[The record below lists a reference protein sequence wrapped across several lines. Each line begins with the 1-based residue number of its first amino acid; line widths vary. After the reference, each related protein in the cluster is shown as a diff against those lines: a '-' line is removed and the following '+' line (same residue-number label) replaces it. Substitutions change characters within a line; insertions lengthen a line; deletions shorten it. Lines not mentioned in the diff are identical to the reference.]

1 MIIRSKAPL
10 RLGFAGGGTDVSPFS
25 DIYGGFIL
33 NATIDRYV
41 YCTIEETS
49 DDSVTFCSSE
59 KGEQLTLS
67 SGLHFPLNGK
77 FDLHKGIYNRIVK
90 DFVKKPLSF
99 KMTTHSDVVT
109 GSGLGGSS
117 TLVVAIIQAF
127 TEWLN
132 LPLGEYDIAH
142 LAFEIERIDV
152 GLAGGKQD
160 QYAATF
166 GGFNF
171 MEFYQDRVVVNPL
184 SIKNWIVSEME
195 SAMLIYFTGLSREG
209 ADVIHEQI
217 DNVNQK
223 NEASLNAMHQ
233 LKKDALAM
241 KEALLTG
248 HLGRFAAILDSAW
261 HTKKKMATS
270 ITNPRLEEIY
280 LVAKEAGAMAGKLS
294 GAGGGGYIMF
304 MVSPTKRKNVI
315 HALEKFGGNVD
326 PFHFTQTGAS
336 SWTLNKGQE
345 V

>member
-25 DIYGGFIL
+25 DIHGGFIL
-33 NATIDRYV
+33 NATIDRYA
-41 YCTIEETS
+41 YCTIEETF
-49 DDSVTFCSSE
+49 DDNVIFCSSE
-59 KGEQLTLS
+59 KNEQITLAS
-67 SGLHFPLNGK
+67 TLHLPLDGSW
-77 FDLHKGIYNRIVK
+77 DLHKGVYNRIVK
-90 DFVKKPLSF
+90 DFIKKPLSF
-99 KMTTHSDVVT
+99 KMTTQSDVVA

-142 LAFEIERIDV
+142 LAFEIERVDI

-184 SIKNWIVSEME
+184 SIKPWIVSEME
-195 SAMLIYFTGLSREG
+195 SAMLIYFTGLAREG

-217 DNVNQK
+217 RNVNQK
-223 NEASLNAMHQ
+223 NESSLAAMHQ
-233 LKKDALAM
+233 LKKDALSM

-248 HLGRFAAILDSAW
+248 HLGRFATLLDSAW

-270 ITNPRLEEIY
+270 ITNSHLEEIY
-280 LVAKEAGAMAGKLS
+280 HVAKEAGAMAGKLS

-304 MVSPTKRKNVI
+304 MVNPTQKKKVI
-315 HALEKFGGNVD
+315 QVLEKFGGSVD
-326 PFHFTQTGAS
+326 PFQFTQKGAF
-336 SWTLNKGQE
+336 SWTVRQGQE
-345 V
+345 I